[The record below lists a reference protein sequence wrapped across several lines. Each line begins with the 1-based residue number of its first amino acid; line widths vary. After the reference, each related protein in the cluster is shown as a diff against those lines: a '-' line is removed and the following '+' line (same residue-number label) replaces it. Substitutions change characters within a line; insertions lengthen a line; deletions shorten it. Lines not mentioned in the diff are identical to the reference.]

1 MTSVEL
7 KNITYTYN
15 KNEPSARVAL
25 NDVSFTLRDGDFVGL
40 IGHTGSGKS
49 TLVQIIAGLLPP
61 LSGELLIDGGS
72 FPDYKT
78 AAREIRRKT
87 GLVFQY
93 PEHQL
98 FEETVYKDIAF
109 GPTNLGLSADETDE
123 RVREAAGRVGLSDS
137 LLEKSPF
144 ELSGGQ
150 KRRAAIAGVVA
161 MRPELL
167 ILDEPT
173 AGLDP
178 EGRDELLE
186 MLKKLHEDWC
196 KTIVLVSHSM
206 EDIAKTVSSVAV
218 MNAGSLCMQGS
229 VAEVFARGDE
239 LRSMGLNTPQISR
252 IVDGLI
258 AEGLPL
264 DRNIFTVEAAADAI
278 AKLLGGG
285 KDA

>member
-1 MTSVEL
+1 MSSVEL
-7 KNITYTYN
+7 RNITYTYN

-25 NDVSFTLRDGDFVGL
+25 SDVSLTLNDGDFVGL

-49 TLVQIIAGLLPP
+49 TLVQILAGLLSPNE
-61 LSGELLIDGGS
+61 GKLLLDGNS
-72 FPDYKT
+72 FPDYKA
-78 AAREIRRKT
+78 AAREVRRRT

-109 GPTNLGLSADETDE
+109 GPTNLGLKPEEVDL
-123 RVREAAGRVGLSDS
+123 RVREAARRVKIPDE

-144 ELSGGQ
+144 DLSGGQ
-150 KRRAAIAGVVA
+150 KRRVAIAGVVA
-161 MRPELL
+161 MKPEIL

-178 EGRDELLE
+178 EGRDELLA
-186 MLKKLHEDWC
+186 MLKSLHGDWC
-196 KTIVLVSHSM
+196 RTIILVSHSM
-206 EDIAKTVSSVAV
+206 EDIAKTVKTVMV
-218 MNAGSLCMQGS
+218 MNKGCLVMHGS
-229 VAEVFARGDE
+229 VAQVFARGSE

-258 AEGLPL
+258 AAGLPL
-264 DRNIFTVEAAADAI
+264 NPGIFTVEAAADAI
-278 AKLLGGG
+278 AALIGGPSH
-285 KDA
+285 A

>member
-1 MTSVEL
+1 MIEL

-15 KNEPSARVAL
+15 PGEPSARVAL
-25 NDVSFTLRDGDFVGL
+25 NDVSLTLADGDFVGL

-61 LSGELLIDGGS
+61 LGGTASVDGTDFSEYKAAAKEL
-72 FPDYKT
+72 
-78 AAREIRRKT
+78 RKKV

-109 GPTNLGLSADETDE
+109 GPKNQKLTEDEIDL
-123 RVREAAGRVGLSDS
+123 RVREAARRVRLEDG

-144 ELSGGQ
+144 DLSGGQ
-150 KRRAAIAGVVA
+150 KRRVAIAGVVA
-161 MRPELL
+161 MKPEIL

-178 EGRDELLE
+178 SGRDELLG
-186 MLKKLHEDWC
+186 MLKELHGDWC

-206 EDIAKTVSSVAV
+206 EDIARAAGTAAV
-218 MNAGSLCMQGS
+218 MNGGRLVMNGPVEEIFS
-229 VAEVFARGDE
+229 RGDE
-239 LRSMGLNTPQISR
+239 LRSMGLNTPQITR

-258 AEGLPL
+258 KAGLPL
-264 DRNIFTVEAAADAI
+264 EKGIFTVEAAADSI
-278 AKLLGGG
+278 EKLVRS
-285 KDA
+285 KR